1 MEASVRLELT
11 TFALTARRSN
21 QLSHKAIFPHL
32 FVFPADRNIP
42 AKNRYDFYSL
52 ILYAPPRTYR
62 NGANSGNRTRTFC
75 LEGRCST
82 IKLYRQKRQAAWKR
96 EKSQCHFEKIGQI
109 GKECYAN
116 RKNHK
121 RKRMCYDRYTRCCQI
136 QNKLHAAHLAG
147 ERDLN
152 PHQTFFISALI

>member
-21 QLSHKAIFPHL
+21 QLSHKATFPHL

-42 AKNRYDFYSL
+42 AKKRYDFYSL

-82 IKLYRQKRQAAWKR
+82 IKLCRQKGQAAWKR
-96 EKSQCHFEKIGQI
+96 EKSKRHFEKIGQI

-121 RKRMCYDRYTRCCQI
+121 RKRLCYDAVHKMLLDT
-136 QNKLHAAHLAG
+136 K
-147 ERDLN
+147 
-152 PHQTFFISALI
+152 QTPCGPFGWDGTIRTFV

>member
-11 TFALTARRSN
+11 IFALTVRRSN

-32 FVFPADRNIP
+32 FVFPADRNLP
-42 AKNRYDFYSL
+42 AKNRSDFYPL

-96 EKSQCHFEKIGQI
+96 EK
-109 GKECYAN
+109 AN
-116 RKNHK
+116 VILRRQDKLERSVMQTEKNHK
-121 RKRMCYDRYTRCCQI
+121 RKRMCYDAVHKMLLDT
-136 QNKLHAAHLAG
+136 K
-147 ERDLN
+147 
-152 PHQTFFISALI
+152 QTPCGPFGWDGTIRTFV

>member
-1 MEASVRLELT
+1 MLFWFLQSLWDGGLLSLVGFAGLEPTTNRLWGGGFTVKLKAHVQLASSGKRTSCTNYYINNCGDGESCT
-11 TFALTARRSN
+11 HDFSAFAMLLL
-21 QLSHKAIFPHL
+21 LSYVSMFPHL

-82 IKLYRQKRQAAWKR
+82 IKLYRQKR
-96 EKSQCHFEKIGQI
+96 
-109 GKECYAN
+109 
-116 RKNHK
+116 
-121 RKRMCYDRYTRCCQI
+121 
-136 QNKLHAAHLAG
+136 
-147 ERDLN
+147 
-152 PHQTFFISALI
+152 

>member
-1 MEASVRLELT
+1 M
-11 TFALTARRSN
+11 RRSN
-21 QLSHKAIFPHL
+21 QLSYKAMLPHL

-82 IKLYRQKRQAAWKR
+82 IKLYRQKRSAAWKR
-96 EKSQCHFEKIGQI
+96 EKIQCHFEKIGQI

-116 RKNHK
+116 RKKSQKKKGCVVMQVHDAVRHK
-121 RKRMCYDRYTRCCQI
+121 TNSMRPFWLGWNDLNVRESAVVKTLCLY
-136 QNKLHAAHLAG
+136 HLAT
-147 ERDLN
+147 
-152 PHQTFFISALI
+152 PQ

>member
-1 MEASVRLELT
+1 MKASGRLELT

-21 QLSHKAIFPHL
+21 HLSYRAMFPHL

-42 AKNRYDFYSL
+42 AKDRYGFYSL
-52 ILYAPPRTYR
+52 ILYVPAQTYR

-96 EKSQCHFEKIGQI
+96 EKSKRHFEKIGKI

-116 RKNHK
+116 RKNTK
-121 RKRMCYDRYTRCCQI
+121 EKRMCYDAVHKMLLDTKQTPCGPFGW
-136 QNKLHAAHLAG
+136 AG
-147 ERDLN
+147 TIR
-152 PHQTFFISALI
+152 TFV